1 MEYPF
6 AVSLLVLF
14 VAVVL
19 VAQSAITI
27 NNYNKTQQA
36 KDLNYYWTIFVL
48 IMSIIVTIAGMFGVF
63 MNRGSA
69 QAAVTS
75 SAGVPAPAQ
84 PSVANLQAKA
94 NALQNLQKAQAEA
107 AKAFKP

>member
-19 VAQSAITI
+19 IAQSAITM

-48 IMSIIVTIAGMFGVF
+48 VMSSIVAIASMFGLF
-63 MNRGSA
+63 LNRGSA

-75 SAGVPAPAQ
+75 AAGGPAPS
-84 PSVANLQAKA
+84 SVANLQAKA

-107 AKAFKP
+107 AKAFRP

>member
-27 NNYNKTQQA
+27 NNYNNTQQA

-48 IMSIIVTIAGMFGVF
+48 IMSIIVTIAGLFGVF

-75 SAGVPAPAQ
+75 ASAAPAQ

-94 NALQNLQKAQAEA
+94 NALQNLQKAQTEA

>member
-27 NNYNKTQQA
+27 NNYNTTQQA

-69 QAAVTS
+69 QAAVS
-75 SAGVPAPAQ
+75 SLAGVPAP

>member
-48 IMSIIVTIAGMFGVF
+48 VMSIVVTIAAMFGVF

-69 QAAVTS
+69 QAAVS
-75 SAGVPAPAQ
+75 SAAGPAP